1 MLLYFRSLTIGF
13 FAIGTVLVALWW
25 MALPIAAVPRHGY
38 KGNQRRLARVESS
51 VFALFE
57 PLIRRTAAVCSLLG
71 GEKWRRHWA
80 MKLEQADGLMGLWV
94 DEFAALSVLSALGLG
109 TAVGIGCFLAGC
121 SYQSVGLAVVL
132 GALLPQIQLNE
143 TIRVRQKEIR
153 RGLPSAIEIVAL
165 CMGAGLDFPAS
176 IRLVA
181 EPHKPSKSALKR
193 ELRVILEQLEL
204 GCTRREALRTFA
216 ERVPTDAVRDFVN
229 SVVQAEEKGNPLA
242 RVIQIQGRMLSQKRS
257 VFAEEAAARAGV
269 LMMLPMVLLMGCILL
284 VLLGP
289 FIVRG
294 GGI

>member
-1 MLLYFRSLTIGF
+1 MSNLR
-13 FAIGTVLVALWW
+13 W
-25 MALPIAAVPRHGY
+25 LPIALLGFGVVLVVVWVMQLPVSAVPRHGY
-38 KGNQRRLARVESS
+38 KGNLRRLARVENNL
-51 VFALFE
+51 FALTE
-57 PLIRRTAAVCSLLG
+57 PLIRRMAAICSCVRG
-71 GEKWRRHWA
+71 DGWRKRLA
-80 MKLEQADGLMGLWV
+80 NRLEHADGFMGLLV
-94 DEFAALSVLSALGLG
+94 DEFAALSVLSAIGLG
-109 TAVGIGCFLAGC
+109 AVAVLGCYLSER
-121 SYQSVGLAVVL
+121 SYGYVL
-132 GALLPQIQLNE
+132 GALIVGFFLPHVQLAE
-143 TIRVRQKEIR
+143 TIKVRQKEIR
-153 RGLPSAIEIVAL
+153 RGLPSAIEIIAL

-216 ERVPTDAVRDFVN
+216 ERVSTDAVRDFVN

-257 VFAEEAAARAGV
+257 VLAEEAAARAGM
-269 LMMLPMVLLMGCILL
+269 LLMLPMVLLMSCILL
-284 VLLGP
+284 ILLGP